1 MSSPVGV
8 AIVGSGIFA
17 REQHLPAVQETV
29 DLQLKAIYSRSLKSA
44 QDLAQSALDTVDLY
58 AEDAGAGKRYSN
70 LLAREDIGAVIIA
83 LPILVQPEFIKKALL
98 AGKHVLS
105 EKPIAKDLATAQDLV
120 KWYQANVDTST
131 VSWAVAENYRYFRK
145 FLYTAEQV
153 QKLGAVKNFRVI
165 NHTMVKTDFKYY
177 QTSWRKVPEYQGGF
191 LLDGGIHLVAGLR
204 LILGS
209 DDPIATLSAHT
220 CLLQEYLPPKD
231 TVDAIL
237 KTKSGATGVF
247 SASYGSPFQDF
258 AFEFDCEGGV
268 VRLGMD
274 GVLVNGDF
282 HDVSFD
288 GKGVVQEVAGFAAS
302 IANKSPV
309 HKRQSPE
316 EALADLEVLELMLV
330 SGEQNGE
337 KKALSLQV

>member
-1 MSSPVGV
+1 MSPG
-8 AIVGSGIFA
+8 
-17 REQHLPAVQETV
+17 H
-29 DLQLKAIYSRSLKSA
+29 
-44 QDLAQSALDTVDLY
+44 
-58 AEDAGAGKRYSN
+58 
-70 LLAREDIGAVIIA
+70 
-83 LPILVQPEFIKKALL
+83 
-98 AGKHVLS
+98 LS
-105 EKPIAKDLATAQDLV
+105 EEQGQEQWLIMHDLGP
-120 KWYQANVDTST
+120 
-131 VSWAVAENYRYFRK
+131 E
-145 FLYTAEQV
+145 
-153 QKLGAVKNFRVI
+153 
-165 NHTMVKTDFKYY
+165 
-177 QTSWRKVPEYQGGF
+177 TSWRKVPEYQGGF

-309 HKRQSPE
+309 DKRQSPE